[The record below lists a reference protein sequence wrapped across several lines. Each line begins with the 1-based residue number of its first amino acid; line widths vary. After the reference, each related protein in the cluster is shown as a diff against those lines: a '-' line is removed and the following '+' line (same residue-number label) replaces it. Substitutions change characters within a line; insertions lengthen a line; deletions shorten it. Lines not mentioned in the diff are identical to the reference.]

1 MHACMNPLVV
11 STFGPNINR
20 LTVENI
26 RNAGFEAVDERY
38 LLSSI
43 FRIIV
48 AKSAHD
54 HARARM

>member
-1 MHACMNPLVV
+1 MNPLVV

-26 RNAGFEAVDERY
+26 RNAGFEVLDERY

-48 AKSAHD
+48 AKSARD
-54 HARARM
+54 HARAGM